1 MSNATPDSRILLAED
16 HEGVRRRARSLLE
29 TAGFEVCG
37 EAADGLDAVK
47 KTKDLMP
54 DLIVLNLSMPGMH
67 GLEAI
72 PEIVKA
78 APAVKILVFSVDEA
92 EEVRREAFRRGAHG
106 YVSKLSP
113 TNLVEEVKKLLV

>member
-1 MSNATPDSRILLAED
+1 MPHRILLEED
-16 HEGVRRRARSLLE
+16 HEGVRRRVRSMLE

-47 KTKDLMP
+47 KAEELIP
-54 DLIVLNLSMPGMH
+54 DLIVLNLSMPAMH

-72 PEIVKA
+72 PAIVKS
-78 APAVKILVFSVDEA
+78 APTVKILVFSVDEA

-106 YVSKLSP
+106 YVTKANP
-113 TNLVEEVKKLLV
+113 TDLLEEVKKLLA

>member
-1 MSNATPDSRILLAED
+1 MPNRILLADD
-16 HEGVRRRARSLLE
+16 HEAVRRRVRSLLE

-37 EAADGLDAVK
+37 EAADGLDAVQ

-72 PEIVKA
+72 PQIVKS
-78 APAVKILVFSVDEA
+78 APAVKILVFTVDEA
-92 EEVRREAFRRGAHG
+92 DEVSREAFRRGAHG
-106 YVSKLSP
+106 YVSKLRPSD
-113 TNLVEEVKKLLV
+113 LVEEVKKLLV